1 MHEEVLRRAA
11 ELGIEF
17 LDTVDDGPVVPGEV
31 LGQLRAAL
39 DIPLPQQG
47 VDPVTVVEELAHGAA
62 PGLVKSQGGR
72 YFGFVTGGAVPVSVA
87 ADWLTSAWD
96 QNSFSYV
103 SSPAVAV
110 IEEVAARW
118 LLEILD
124 LPRQSSVAFVTGCQM
139 AHVTALAAARQQ
151 VLHREGWN
159 VASQG
164 LYGAPRVNVVCGA
177 MRHAT
182 VDRAFRLLGMGD
194 ADIELIPTDESGRML
209 SDALAAVLA
218 DVEGP
223 TIVVAQAGEVNT
235 GSFDPLDEIA
245 DLTEAAGAW
254 LHVDGAFGLWAR
266 AEPSR
271 SHLTVGVE
279 RADSWAFDAHKW
291 LNVPYDSGVAVVAD
305 REAHRAAM
313 AYSGAYLVPSE
324 DRRDASDWTPDASRR
339 GRGIAIY
346 AALRSLGR
354 DGVADLVA
362 RCCELAR
369 SIAQGLEQFGIE
381 VLNAVTLNQ
390 VLVRAGDDDETK
402 RLLTRIQDD
411 GQVWMSGTSWQG
423 RSAIRISISGWAT
436 TSEDVTRTLA
446 AFEQALG

>member
-11 ELGIEF
+11 ELSIDF
-17 LDTVDDGPVVPGEV
+17 LSSVDDARVVPGDV
-31 LGQLRAAL
+31 LADLRSAL
-39 DIPLPQQG
+39 DLPLPQQG
-47 VDPVTVVEELAHGAA
+47 VDPVTVVEDLARGAD
-62 PGLVKSQGGR
+62 PGLVRSQGGR
-72 YFGFVTGGAVPVSVA
+72 YFGFVTGGAVPASVA

-103 SSPAVAV
+103 SSPAVSV
-110 IEEVAARW
+110 IEEVVAKW

-124 LPRQSSVAFVTGCQM
+124 LPPQSSVALVTGCQM
-139 AHVTALAAARQQ
+139 AHVTALAAAREH
-151 VLHREGWN
+151 VLNSVGWD
-159 VASQG
+159 VAADG
-164 LYGAPRVNVVCGA
+164 LYGSPRVNVVGGA

-194 ADIELIPTDESGRML
+194 SAVKQVPTDSSGRML
-209 SDALAAVLA
+209 AVALAEVL
-218 DVEGP
+218 DDLSGP

-245 DLTEAAGAW
+245 DLAETAGAW
-254 LHVDGAFGLWAR
+254 LHIDGAFGLWAR
-266 AEPSR
+266 AEPSLR
-271 SHLTVGVE
+271 HLTVGVE

-305 REAHRAAM
+305 KEPHRVAM
-313 AYSGAYLVPSE
+313 AYAGAYLVPSQ

-362 RCCELAR
+362 RCCAHAR
-369 SIAQGLEQFGIE
+369 SIATGLEDLGLEI
-381 VLNAVTLNQ
+381 LNEITLNQ
-390 VLVRAGDDDETK
+390 VLVRASTDEETI
-402 RLLTRIQDD
+402 RMLTDIQD
-411 GQVWMSGTSWQG
+411 GGEVWMSGTSWQE
-423 RSAIRISISGWAT
+423 RKAIRISISGWST
-436 TSEDVTRTLA
+436 TAEDVKRTLD
-446 AFEQALG
+446 AFSQASR